1 MRSLKKW
8 FSGLLI
14 LVLLAGVTAI
24 PAYAKTIS
32 QDGLIITLET
42 DKEQYDRGESIASTV
57 SVKNVGRAVITDIS
71 VQQTAPEGYKVSS
84 GTVVDKNL
92 KTLEKGESAQWALNF
107 DALVEPIPET
117 EETEETEETQPI
129 PQEHPE
135 KNRKKKIILVA
146 AIVSAVLV
154 LILVVVLILIFAGP
168 WKKFFCLLLCGSML
182 AAMLPVLPLQA
193 EALEQSEEKTAE
205 VSTIVVA
212 GGQEITLTAS
222 VSYLLTEEEKVT
234 VSYETNGG
242 SKIVPTKLTKGK
254 TLSRPTA
261 PTRSGYTFQDWYTDR
276 ALTKRF
282 RFTDPVNESI
292 TLYAKWTRNS
302 PGGGGNGGGGSHGG
316 GGGSQ
321 TVTYVVTF
329 ESNGGSTVSAK
340 TVKKGAAVPKPAD
353 PTRKGFEFV
362 HWCSDKNLT
371 RAYDFSRQVTGDMIL
386 YAKWQR
392 TQEPTVPETT
402 VPETT
407 VPETT
412 VPETTVP
419 ETTEPETTDPPSK
432 ADDYY
437 NDTSESVEVLD
448 AEDSETVLTEAQA
461 VALLR
466 ELGFT
471 ENPVY
476 FEYMEDGTHVPEEE
490 ASEASDQK
498 HPIYH
503 TLHYSGRQELWNI
516 YLMNGSLMAYPVVYN
531 MSLGSGP
538 ELMVS
543 ETNTI
548 IGYDGET
555 NRFFITVPKAEVM
568 TVKVI
573 ERIDAA
579 ALDGLNL
586 GGQS

>member
-1 MRSLKKW
+1 MKQLGK
-8 FSGLLI
+8 
-14 LVLLAGVTAI
+14 LLA
-24 PAYAKTIS
+24 
-32 QDGLIITLET
+32 
-42 DKEQYDRGESIASTV
+42 
-57 SVKNVGRAVITDIS
+57 
-71 VQQTAPEGYKVSS
+71 
-84 GTVVDKNL
+84 
-92 KTLEKGESAQWALNF
+92 
-107 DALVEPIPET
+107 
-117 EETEETEETQPI
+117 
-129 PQEHPE
+129 
-135 KNRKKKIILVA
+135 
-146 AIVSAVLV
+146 AVLAAT
-154 LILVVVLILIFAGP
+154 LLTGCSHRILPSV
-168 WKKFFCLLLCGSML
+168 
-182 AAMLPVLPLQA
+182 
-193 EALEQSEEKTAE
+193 LEQGT
-205 VSTIVVA
+205 
-212 GGQEITLTAS
+212 
-222 VSYLLTEEEKVT
+222 
-234 VSYETNGG
+234 
-242 SKIVPTKLTKGK
+242 
-254 TLSRPTA
+254 
-261 PTRSGYTFQDWYTDR
+261 
-276 ALTKRF
+276 
-282 RFTDPVNESI
+282 TDPVDIGIPLE
-292 TLYAKWTRNS
+292 TRE
-302 PGGGGNGGGGSHGG
+302 PFTPMV
-316 GGGSQ
+316 
-321 TVTYVVTF
+321 TVPQIELPRF
-329 ESNGGSTVSAK
+329 
-340 TVKKGAAVPKPAD
+340 
-353 PTRKGFEFV
+353 
-362 HWCSDKNLT
+362 
-371 RAYDFSRQVTGDMIL
+371 
-386 YAKWQR
+386 
-392 TQEPTVPETT
+392 TVPETT
-402 VPETT
+402 A
-407 VPETT
+407 PETT